1 MMKRLYMIL
10 ALAGVLMLGLVLVL
24 VTGAAI
30 LNPTRNSASTSVS
43 PTPSTPAQAS
53 EKTALP
59 AAENAVSASGSTFTS
74 DPSMGSEV
82 WTRPENA
89 RASDDLY
96 ASANLATG
104 NQTRALRAT
113 GFGFAIP
120 DGAVI
125 RGVVVEVEQSELLPG
140 ATIQN
145 DQVRL
150 VVSGGIQGEN
160 RAGGVLTTE
169 DDVQTYGS
177 PTDTWVLTLTPSKV
191 NSSDFGVALSY
202 LALLDDTIRV
212 DHIQI
217 TVYYHSP

>member
-1 MMKRLYMIL
+1 MKRLYMFL
-10 ALAGVLMLGLVLVL
+10 LLVGVLLLGVVLVL

-30 LNPTRNSASTSVS
+30 LNPTRNLAPTLESSTLAT
-43 PTPSTPAQAS
+43 PTQPS

-59 AAENAVSASGSTFTS
+59 AAENAVSASGSAFAS
-74 DPSMGSEV
+74 DPSTGGEG

-89 RASDDLY
+89 RASDDLF

-104 NQTRALRAT
+104 NQTQTLRAT
-113 GFGFAIP
+113 GFGFTIP

-125 RGVVVEVEQSELLPG
+125 SGVVVQVEHSERLPG

-145 DQVRL
+145 EQVKL
-150 VVSGGIQGEN
+150 VVGSVIQGEN

-169 DDVQTYGS
+169 DEVQTYGS
-177 PTDTWVLTLTPSKV
+177 PTDTWGLSLTPANV
-191 NSSDFGVALSY
+191 NSPDFGVALAY

-217 TVYYHSP
+217 TVHYRAGS